1 MSENAQQDEPTMEE
15 ILASIRKIIS
25 EDDEE
30 GEKRTAEPEE
40 SSAEDAVP
48 EPVVDTTS
56 ETEST
61 EAENDD
67 VLELTDDMTEEL
79 DEFEENVSA
88 MAPEAE
94 DTQIEEEEVPPSEP
108 EEPEPLPDVKPA
120 DHTDFNSIDDV
131 DPAEGNDVLMSDAQA
146 SAAMAQFGFLS
157 DVLTKGY
164 EGSENTLE
172 ALVRE
177 LLKPML
183 KSWLDENLPPIV
195 ERMVAKEI
203 ARLARTKQK

>member
-94 DTQIEEEEVPPSEP
+94 DTQIEEEEVPPFL
-108 EEPEPLPDVKPA
+108 LP
-120 DHTDFNSIDDV
+120 
-131 DPAEGNDVLMSDAQA
+131 
-146 SAAMAQFGFLS
+146 
-157 DVLTKGY
+157 
-164 EGSENTLE
+164 
-172 ALVRE
+172 
-177 LLKPML
+177 
-183 KSWLDENLPPIV
+183 NLPVIS
-195 ERMVAKEI
+195 MTFLNMGNSSAH
-203 ARLARTKQK
+203 